1 MSHFLPEGV
10 ESEHWSKEM
19 LLLAWQQQHQDLN
32 EAQKKLFL
40 ENINVEQI
48 LSYPSADIAEL
59 LPKHQKLDSLRAAL
73 WHQVNS
79 EWEFIE
85 SLGDS
90 APFVFEDN
98 PDLQQDE
105 SGSWF

>member
-1 MSHFLPEGV
+1 
-10 ESEHWSKEM
+10 M

-32 EAQKKLFL
+32 DEQKKLFL

-79 EWEFIE
+79 EWEFNE
-85 SLGDS
+85 SLGDV
-90 APFVFEDN
+90 APFTFEDILD
-98 PDLQQDE
+98 PQPED